1 MKISNVELEPLP
13 SKHYETTIIVTFDV
27 GQYRK
32 NRIKFC
38 VNICGDGTS
47 PSQRELDRGWEPDY
61 GVDHVESEEH
71 LFLAQKIIDALQ
83 REIQD
88 KHNE

>member
-1 MKISNVELEPLP
+1 MKISNVELEPLK
-13 SKHYETTIIVTFDV
+13 SKHYETVISVTFD
-27 GQYRK
+27 GGRYRK

-47 PSQRELDRGWEPDY
+47 PSQRELYTGWVPDY
-61 GVDHVESEEH
+61 GMYHVESEEH

-83 REIQD
+83 REIQEKD
-88 KHNE
+88 DE